1 MTKTCVFTNDILK
14 FQLSICKYNFV
25 LDDGQDHFSKFGI
38 VSFYSQFTKQANVTT
53 QLAENT
59 LETNFLSIENLQ
71 VSKFCKPKGTIPNFW
86 KSLLNSS
93 CFFESEI
100 KLN

>member
-1 MTKTCVFTNDILK
+1 MMAKTIFQNLELFPFT
-14 FQLSICKYNFV
+14 Q
-25 LDDGQDHFSKFGI
+25 
-38 VSFYSQFTKQANVTT
+38 SQFTKQANVTT

-100 KLN
+100 KLNYISKYQ

>member
-1 MTKTCVFTNDILK
+1 MTKICVFPTDILK
-14 FQLSICKYNFV
+14 FQLSICKYNFI

-59 LETNFLSIENLQ
+59 LETNLLSIENLQ
-71 VSKFCKPKGTIPNFW
+71 ICFA
-86 KSLLNSS
+86 SLRGQFQIFGKAFKVRS
-93 CFFESEI
+93 F
-100 KLN
+100 